1 MKKILKRY
9 LVLIVFVTMTLL
21 GVGIGYFD
29 DGKSGLW
36 KFWGIIDIA
45 FSVALGIMA
54 FLAYKEFIQS
64 EDEIKI
70 YFDVEGKEVETG
82 LSLLR
87 KDCSRGEILGIL
99 GMIQQESKKR
109 FSIETKRV
117 PTLLK
122 ELQEIQ
128 KGNENKIV
136 VEMSQEEFEQYDLEE
151 LGIKR
156 EVKYHDN

>member
-1 MKKILKRY
+1 MLKRNM
-9 LVLIVFVTMTLL
+9 VLIVFVSMTLL

-29 DGKSGLW
+29 DGKSWLW
-36 KFWGIIDIA
+36 KFWGTIDIS

-70 YFDVEGKEVETG
+70 YFDVEGQEVDTG

-109 FSIETKRV
+109 FSLETKRV
-117 PTLLK
+117 PILLK
-122 ELQEIQ
+122 ELQDIQ

-136 VEMSQEEFEQYDLEE
+136 VEMNQEEFEQYDLVA
-151 LGIKR
+151 LGIKT
-156 EVKYHDN
+156 EEQSHDN